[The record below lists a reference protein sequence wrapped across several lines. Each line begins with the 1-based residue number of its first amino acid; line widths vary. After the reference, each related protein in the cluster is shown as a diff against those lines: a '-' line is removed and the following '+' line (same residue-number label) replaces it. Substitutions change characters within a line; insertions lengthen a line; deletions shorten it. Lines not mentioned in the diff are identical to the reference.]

1 MAWIKAEKDT
11 YLADA
16 VFNQEMKLLPELMR
30 ELDVEDEWTL
40 DDM

>member
-1 MAWIKAEKDT
+1 MAWIKAEKHT